1 MDITLD
7 KKDSNVASIKI
18 KLNEADYQ
26 SKVDE
31 KIKDYSKKAQI
42 KGFRPGKVPQG
53 VIKKM
58 YGKSILVEEIN
69 HMVGH
74 ALQDYIR
81 DNELKI
87 LGEPIPNQQS
97 VDKVDWDNQNDF
109 EFEYNVGLVDDF
121 EVKLDKKVKVTAYEI
136 EADQKVLDE
145 TLDNVRTQFGN
156 MTNPE
161 KAEEGD
167 IVFGTF
173 KQDDFSHDTTID
185 LNDLNKTNAKKF
197 IGKAK
202 GAEIKVDL
210 AKLYK
215 EDAKRAAQLGKTAD
229 EIVDMDMNFLFE
241 VKNVNRRELAEINQ
255 ELFDKTFGEGT
266 VDSEEAFMEKI
277 KDTVS
282 ENYARETHAWLN
294 KTIQDKLIEKT
305 EIALPDEFLKEW
317 LKLTGE
323 GKVTDEDIAK
333 EYSIYADQLRWN
345 LISGQ
350 VAKDNEIKPEH
361 DDIKEATRKMIEAQ
375 FMGSGMGQF
384 ADQMDSFV
392 DNYLQGENG
401 QNYMK
406 MAEQVQG
413 EKVIEFVKEKIS
425 ITNKKVSLDKF
436 KEIVEN

>member
-7 KKDSNVASIKI
+7 KKDSNVASIKV

-31 KIKDYSKKAQI
+31 KIKDYSKKVQI

-69 HMVGH
+69 HIVGH
-74 ALQDYIR
+74 AIQDYIR

-87 LGEPIPNQQS
+87 LGEPIPNQEEI
-97 VDKVDWDNQNDF
+97 DGVDWDNQNDF

-121 EVKLDKKVKVTAYEI
+121 EVKLDKKVKVNAYEI
-136 EADQKVLDE
+136 EVDQSVIDE
-145 TLDNVRTQFGN
+145 TLENVRTQFGS
-156 MTNPE
+156 MSNPE
-161 KAEEGD
+161 KSEEGD
-167 IVFGTF
+167 ILFGTF

-185 LNDLNKTNAKKF
+185 LNDMTKTNAKKF
-197 IGKAK
+197 VGKSK

-210 AKLYK
+210 TKLFK
-215 EDAKRAAQLGKTAD
+215 DEAKRAAQLGKTAD
-229 EIVDMDMNFLFE
+229 EIADMDMNFVFE
-241 VKNVNRRELAEINQ
+241 VKNVNRRELAELNQ
-255 ELFDKTFGEGT
+255 ELFDKTFGPNT
-266 VDSEEAFMEKI
+266 VDSEEAFIEKI

-282 ENYARETHAWLN
+282 ENYSRETQAFLS
-294 KTIQDKLIEKT
+294 KTIQDTLIEKT
-305 EIALPDEFLKEW
+305 SIALPDEFLKEW

-323 GKVTDEDIAK
+323 GKVTDADIEN

-345 LISGQ
+345 LISSQ
-350 VAKDNEIKPEH
+350 VAKENEIKPEH
-361 DDIKEATRKMIEAQ
+361 EDIKAATQQMIEAQ

-384 ADQMDSFV
+384 ADQMDAFV

-413 EKVIEFVKEKIS
+413 EKVTEFIKEKIS

-436 KEIVEN
+436 KDIVQN